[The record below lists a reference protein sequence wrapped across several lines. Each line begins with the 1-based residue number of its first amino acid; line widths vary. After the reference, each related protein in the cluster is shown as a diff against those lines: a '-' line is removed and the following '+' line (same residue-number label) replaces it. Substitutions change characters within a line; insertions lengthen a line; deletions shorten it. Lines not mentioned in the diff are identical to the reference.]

1 MLAIDPQCVD
11 VRGAYSA
18 ICSVHRKHVFA
29 QIYGTDYVLFLITY
43 KTIMSNDSSVCQSD
57 SDSEYGI
64 DGYNYL

>member
-1 MLAIDPQCVD
+1 MLAIECVD
-11 VRGAYSA
+11 VRGDYSA

-29 QIYGTDYVLFLITY
+29 QIYGIARAIFTY

-57 SDSEYGI
+57 SELEYGI

>member
-29 QIYGTDYVLFLITY
+29 QIYGIARAILLTY
-43 KTIMSNDSSVCQSD
+43 KTLMSNDSSVCQSD
-57 SDSEYGI
+57 SELEYGI